1 MMIFVFFKPLEIK
14 KQEFKNVPLLNID
27 KFTMYEFDVKGLQTV
42 MSGKRAL
49 RFSDRYTVNDINF
62 TDYSKEFNSNMK
74 AKRGLY
80 KGDIVDLKGDVRYH
94 REDGL
99 AFKSPTL
106 VYNTKTAIA
115 TTNDDYIANFGVN
128 TMIGKSLIYNSKLN
142 RIKSTDVLIKY
153 KLNEKKK

>member
-1 MMIFVFFKPLEIK
+1 MIFVFFKPLEIK

-49 RFSDRYTVNDINF
+49 RFSDRYTVEDINF

-74 AKRGLY
+74 AKKGLY
-80 KGDIVDLKGDVRYH
+80 KGNVVDLKGDVRYY

-106 VYNTKTAIA
+106 LYNTKTTIA
-115 TTNDDYIANFGVN
+115 TTDDTYVANFGVS
-128 TMIGKSLIYNSKLN
+128 TMKGKTLIYNSKLN
-142 RIKSTDVLIKY
+142 RINSTDVLIEY
-153 KLNEKKK
+153 KLNERKK